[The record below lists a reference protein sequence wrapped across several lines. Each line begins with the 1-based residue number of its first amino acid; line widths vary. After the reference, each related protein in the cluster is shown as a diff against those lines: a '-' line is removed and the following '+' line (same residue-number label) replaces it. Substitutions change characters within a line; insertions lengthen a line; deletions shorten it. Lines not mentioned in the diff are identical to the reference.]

1 VPVADDWKRVK
12 RVSRVL
18 HQRHSALQRSASAVG
33 PFRWVL
39 GKVKVEV
46 MDGCLVVPQTACSP
60 AEECDHCPEEVT
72 SNDGYSRWNEP
83 VQRERHV
90 HRNVHGIGVDEEH
103 FGAGLV

>member
-18 HQRHSALQRSASAVG
+18 HQRHSALQRSASAV
-33 PFRWVL
+33 
-39 GKVKVEV
+39 
-46 MDGCLVVPQTACSP
+46 VVPQTACSP